1 LSFRGPVY
9 ERILVLIL
17 VTIRRPVGEIMAMQF
32 DGKVAFIT
40 GAARGQGR
48 SHAVR
53 FAEEG
58 ADIIAFDLCDQIDS
72 VAYPMATPE
81 DLDETVNLV
90 EKTGR
95 RIVAE
100 RGDVRDFDR
109 LKDAVASGVAELG
122 RLDFVLANAGILP
135 ALGEQSN
142 EMGAFGDAVDIL
154 LNGVYYTVEA
164 ALPALLAHDE
174 GGAIV
179 ITSSTAGLKSMCP
192 TFSVRNHGFA
202 GYHAAKHG
210 VIGLMR
216 YFATTLGEKNI
227 RVNAV
232 HPCGVATPM
241 LLNEPVAQ
249 RMAEH
254 PEGNVAFENLLPVPM
269 IEAVDVTE
277 AMVYLCGQSG
287 RYVTGI
293 ILPVDAGYT
302 VK

>member
-1 LSFRGPVY
+1 
-9 ERILVLIL
+9 
-17 VTIRRPVGEIMAMQF
+17 MALQF

-72 VAYPMATPE
+72 VAYPMATRE

-100 RGDVRDFDR
+100 QGDVRDFDR
-109 LKDAVASGVAELG
+109 LKDAVATGVAELG
-122 RLDFVLANAGILP
+122 RVDFVLANAGVLP
-135 ALGEQSN
+135 IIGEQGHEVEAYVN
-142 EMGAFGDAVDIL
+142 AVDIL

-164 ALPALLAHDE
+164 ALPALLEHGE

-179 ITSSTAGLKSMCP
+179 ITSSSAGLNSMCP
-192 TFSVRNHGFA
+192 TFSVRSHGFA

-210 VIGLMR
+210 VVGLMR
-216 YFATTLGEKNI
+216 YYATTLAEKNI
-227 RVNAV
+227 RVNSV
-232 HPCGVATPM
+232 HPCGVASPM
-241 LLNEPVAQ
+241 LINEAVAQ
-249 RMAEH
+249 HMTEH
-254 PEGNVAFENLLPVPM
+254 PEGNIALENLLPVPM
-269 IEAVDVTE
+269 IESVDVTE

-293 ILPVDAGYT
+293 TLPVDAGYT

>member
-1 LSFRGPVY
+1 
-9 ERILVLIL
+9 
-17 VTIRRPVGEIMAMQF
+17 MQF

-72 VAYPMATPE
+72 VEYPMPTRE

-100 RGDVRDFDR
+100 VGDVRDFSR
-109 LKDAVASGVAELG
+109 LKAAVANGVAELG

-135 ALGEQSN
+135 A
-142 EMGAFGDAVDIL
+142 FGPQGDEVEAYVDAVNVL

-164 ALPALLAHDE
+164 ALPALLEHGE

-179 ITSSTAGLKSMCP
+179 ITSSAAGLKSMAP
-192 TFSVRNHGFA
+192 KFSVRGHGFA

-210 VIGLMR
+210 VVGLMR
-216 YFATTLGEKNI
+216 YYATTLAEKNI
-227 RVNAV
+227 RVNSV

-241 LLNEPVAQ
+241 IVNDAVA
-249 RMAEH
+249 RNMVEH
-254 PEGNVAFENLLPVPM
+254 PEGNSALENLLPVPM
-269 IEAVDVTE
+269 IEAADVTE
-277 AMVYLCGQSG
+277 AMMYLCSESG
-287 RYVTGI
+287 RYVTGVTH
-293 ILPVDAGYT
+293 PVDAGYFA
-302 VK
+302 K